1 MKLGE
6 LHLTAFGP
14 FTDRVLDFGG
24 KEQSLVFVHGPNEAG
39 KSSTLRAISDLR
51 FGIPQLSR
59 DNFVHEHRNMLLG
72 GVFVDRND
80 KRYHINRRKG
90 RSGTLSYAA
99 DGSPVPPEIEALIT
113 CGLSKEDY
121 EAMFGLDHERL
132 RDGGAALL
140 AGQGDVGAAL
150 FEASAGV
157 RSIPGVLERLDQAA
171 RAYFM
176 PGARGKNAR
185 INEALRSYG
194 EHNTLFKSAQVK
206 PAAWAE
212 LFKQH
217 QAAQKQLAELEERER
232 DLHRGL
238 RRVTE
243 LRAVAPM
250 IRTLDTAHA
259 VQAELDQVRLLP
271 ENAATERAVA
281 EAGLSAARAN
291 AAAADDLAQRLR
303 TQLNA
308 LTPDSA
314 VLEAANA
321 IERMAASAEAVD
333 TWRSEI
339 AGAADEVA
347 EARQALAA
355 RAAGIRAAVPAEEI
369 LALAPAPAAR
379 AAVDETLRAL
389 ELAQQRL
396 RQHQEAAGS
405 LAADDD
411 NEAAEALP
419 APELRTALR
428 AAQTEATRNQAV
440 LQRKEGLPAEIK
452 TLQRAIATDLAT
464 LGLADVA
471 ALAQARPL
479 LDSEIDAARSEQ
491 ETADNERRSLQ
502 LRLARV
508 KADHAAQEARRG
520 QLLAAGAVPTAAE
533 LRGARERRDHG
544 WSLVRAVYV
553 ERTGNDSAG
562 YGAGKPLPQA
572 FEDDVREADR
582 LADALARDTERATQL
597 QGCLDE
603 IARLERESADIG
615 RELAAIEERMAAQ
628 RAQWDAQLVARHL
641 PPLAPAALREWQA
654 LLADARDQRETLQLR
669 EDELDE
675 ARAIERELAAAL
687 GAALAATGVG
697 SSRAEASLST
707 LLAMADEIED
717 QFTQRERALNTAA
730 GQRQQREKH
739 LQQFKAQQEKL
750 ERELDAAEQAVRE
763 RVYAVLHLPLD
774 AGMAAAR
781 ARLAEFDALL
791 AAKDALDAAMATQL
805 RAEHALERLLRQGR
819 ELAQALGET
828 APSDLRLYVEQLLER
843 LKQAK
848 QADTARRVAEQGLE
862 QALASHREQE
872 ATAQRHADTL
882 QRLCHVANVE
892 STDALPEAEEQSRRK
907 REAQLDADRA
917 RKDLAGASAR
927 TVDQLRELLRD
938 HDAERLETQ
947 EAESTAELARLE
959 TELRAARQ
967 AEESARRALQD
978 VDSADTAAAAR
989 ESMERDAAAVR
1000 VSIAPWMRS
1009 KLAHALLG
1017 EALKRFRERAQGPML
1032 LAASR
1037 YFMQMTDGRF
1047 VRLVS
1052 DDSEAKPVLV
1062 AQRANG
1068 SQVRVEG
1075 LSEGTRD
1082 QLYLAL
1088 RLAAL
1093 EIRRDAGYDLP
1104 VVLDDVLMT
1113 SDDARAALA
1122 LAAISE
1128 FSKGQQVIVFTHHAH
1143 LLDVAERTVPGNML
1157 QVIGL

>member
-24 KEQSLVFVHGPNEAG
+24 AEQSVVFVHGPNEAG

-90 RSGTLSYAA
+90 RTGTLSFA
-99 DGSPVPPEIEALIT
+99 DGTPVPPELEALIT

-121 EAMFGLDHERL
+121 EAMFGLDHQRL

-140 AGQGDVGAAL
+140 AGQGEVGAAL

-157 RSIPGVLERLDQAA
+157 RSIPGVLDRLDQAA

-185 INEALRSYG
+185 INEALRSYT
-194 EHNTLFKSAQVK
+194 EHNTEFRNAQVK

-217 QAAQKQLAELEERER
+217 QAAHKQLSELEERER
-232 DLHRGL
+232 EVHRGL

-243 LRAVAPM
+243 LRAVAPL

-259 VQAELDQVRLLP
+259 VLAELDHVRLLA
-271 ENAATERAVA
+271 ENAATERAAA

-291 AAAADDLAQRLR
+291 AAAADDTADRLR
-303 TQLNA
+303 TQLKA
-308 LTPDSA
+308 LAPDSA
-314 VLEAANA
+314 VLEAAGA
-321 IERMAASAEAVD
+321 IERLAANAESFD
-333 TWRSEI
+333 SLRNEI
-339 AGAADEVA
+339 AAAADEVA
-347 EARQALAA
+347 EARKALDA
-355 RAAGIRAAVPAEEI
+355 RAAGIRPAVPAQDV
-369 LALAPAPAAR
+369 LALAPVPAAR
-379 AAVDETLRAL
+379 AAVEETLRAF

-396 RQHQEAAGS
+396 QQHQESAGA
-405 LAADDD
+405 LAGDDEAEAAD
-411 NEAAEALP
+411 ALP

-428 AAQTEATRNQAV
+428 AAQTEATRNQAL
-440 LQRKEGLPAEIK
+440 LQRKEALPTEIK
-452 TLQRAIATDLAT
+452 TLQRAIAADLAT
-464 LGLADVA
+464 LDLPDEA

-491 ETADNERRSLQ
+491 ETADNERRGLQ
-502 LRLARV
+502 QRLARV
-508 KADHAAQEARRG
+508 KSDLAAQEARRN
-520 QLLAAGAVPTAAE
+520 QLLAGGAVPTAAE
-533 LRGARERRDHG
+533 VRSVRERRDHG
-544 WSLVRAVYV
+544 WSLVRSIYV
-553 ERTGNDSAG
+553 DRANTDPAG

-582 LADALARDTERATQL
+582 LADELARDTERATQL
-597 QGCLDE
+597 QGSLDE
-603 IARLERESADIG
+603 IALLERDAVEIE
-615 RELAAIEERMAAQ
+615 RELAALEERAAAQ
-628 RAQWDAQLVARHL
+628 RARWDGQLAARRL
-641 PPLAPAALREWQA
+641 PALAPAALREWQA
-654 LLADARDQRETLQLR
+654 LLADAREQRETLQLR
-669 EDELDE
+669 QDELDD
-675 ARAIERELAAAL
+675 ARTVERELAVDL
-687 GAALAATGVG
+687 GAAIAATGVG
-697 SSRAEASLST
+697 SSRAEAALST
-707 LLAMADEIED
+707 LLAMAEQVED
-717 QFTQRERALNTAA
+717 QFNQRERALNTAA

-739 LQQFKAQQEKL
+739 LLQFKVQHEKL
-750 ERELDAAEQAVRE
+750 ERELATADEAVRE

-774 AGMAAAR
+774 AGVAAAR
-781 ARLAEFDALL
+781 VRLAEFDALL
-791 AAKDALDAAMATQL
+791 ASKGALDAAMAAQL
-805 RAEHALERLLRQGR
+805 RAEHALEHLLRKGR

-828 APSDLRLYVEQLLER
+828 APPDLRLYVEQLMER
-843 LKQAK
+843 LKKAK
-848 QADTARRVAEQGLE
+848 EADTARRVAEQGLE
-862 QALASHREQE
+862 QALAAQREQE

-882 QRLCHVANVE
+882 QRLCHAANVE

-917 RKDLAGASAR
+917 RKDLAGASGR
-927 TVDQLRELLRD
+927 TVEQLRELLRD
-938 HDAERLETQ
+938 YDTERMENE
-947 EAESTAELARLE
+947 EAGSTAELARLE
-959 TELRAARQ
+959 SELRSARQ
-967 AEESARRALQD
+967 AEESARRALHD

-1009 KLAHALLG
+1009 KLAHGLLG

-1037 YFMQMTDGRF
+1037 YFMQMTDGQF
-1047 VRLVS
+1047 VRLAS

-1093 EIRRDAGYDLP
+1093 EIRRSAGYDLP

-1122 LAAISE
+1122 LLAISE

-1143 LLDVAERTVPGNML
+1143 LLDVAERTVPGKML